1 MAEYVNRKTLESI
14 ILDCSPEV
22 KILLNNVPDIVSIVR
37 CKECEYRGDHN
48 CPMFHLVP
56 SGEYIDFARDE
67 GFCHRGYSKKQ
78 LKPMKFNWRHPV
90 QEQDGMWIPDK
101 EDWPSKCAY
110 HILQVKARNN
120 DKLYAYNDGDYIMAD
135 GDYIVAKYNSMLEC
149 WETAGGMDYIHWAE
163 VKRWAVLTDNNGCP
177 LTNMEDDD

>member
-14 ILDCSPEV
+14 MLDISPET
-22 KILLNNVPDIVSIVR
+22 KILLDNVPDIVSIVR

-56 SGEYIDFARDE
+56 SGEYVDFARDE

-78 LKPMKFNWRHPV
+78 PKPMKFNWRHPT
-90 QEQDGMWIPDK
+90 QKSNGMWIPD
-101 EDWPSKCAY
+101 ETDWPYKYAY
-110 HILQVKARNN
+110 HILQVKSRDN
-120 DKLYAYNDGDYIMAD
+120 DKLYAYND

-149 WETAGGMDYIHWAE
+149 WETASDMDYIHWDE
-163 VKRWAVLTDNNGCP
+163 VRRWAVLTDNNGCP
-177 LTNMEDDD
+177 ITNMGGGNDNDETD